1 MKDNVILK
9 ETLKLILIS
18 GMVLSA
24 EFLWASPP
32 SRAMNTDTIVEY
44 SLQGLKGSAQQM
56 ADRNAWLVSQITQMK
71 DQIPA
76 LQQRLTLLEG
86 QKEKYQLL
94 AGEDLTSRTL
104 KKYMGE
110 GKDKFPMLKGRSEF
124 QEEQRMLEEK
134 INQKEIESQ
143 NFKENKIKLQEEV
156 NQFQYELGL
165 LDTEL
170 KDVGKKD
177 EWHDLIRT
185 KEQSLKRLKNAE
197 RSLVQL
203 NGKFVKPE
211 EQLRNL
217 EQEQK
222 NLQQHLG
229 ELENELNIS
238 FNQENDIR
246 QEILKVRGLHAP
258 RITQLNQ
265 DVEQLKLK
273 VKEIEDTI
281 SQIHTKISEK
291 KIQLGAA
298 EYADTDLKK
307 SLELITHENAALKTE
322 MISLKENL
330 IKIESLR

>member
-76 LQQRLTLLEG
+76 LQKRLTLLEG

>member
-1 MKDNVILK
+1 MIVKQ
-9 ETLKLILIS
+9 TLTLILIS
-18 GMVLSA
+18 GIVLYA
-24 EFLWASPP
+24 EFLWAGPP
-32 SRAMNTDTIVEY
+32 SRAMNTNTIVEY

-76 LQQRLTLLEG
+76 LQQRLTILEG

-94 AGEDLTSRTL
+94 AGDDLTSRTL
-104 KKYMGE
+104 RKYMGE

-124 QEEQRMLEEK
+124 LEEQRMLEEK

-143 NFKENKIKLQEEV
+143 NFKESKIKLQEEV
-156 NQFQYELGL
+156 NQLQYEFGL

-170 KDVGKKD
+170 KEVGKKD

-229 ELENELNIS
+229 KLENELNIS
-238 FNQENDIR
+238 FNQDNDLR

-265 DVEQLKLK
+265 EVEQLKLK
-273 VKEIEDTI
+273 VKEMEDTI
-281 SQIHTKISEK
+281 SQAHAKISEK
-291 KIQLGAA
+291 RIQLGAA

-307 SLELITHENAALKTE
+307 SLELITQENSALKNE
-322 MISLKENL
+322 MVSLKEDL

>member
-1 MKDNVILK
+1 MKDNFIVNKIL
-9 ETLKLILIS
+9 TLILIS

-24 EFLWASPP
+24 TFLWAAPP
-32 SRAMNTDTIVEY
+32 SRAANTDYIVEY

-71 DQIPA
+71 DQMPA
-76 LQQRLTLLEG
+76 LQQRLALLEG

-104 KKYMGE
+104 RKYMGE

-124 QEEQRMLEEK
+124 LEEQRMLEEK

-143 NFKENKIKLQEEV
+143 NFKENKVKLQGEV
-156 NQFQYELGL
+156 NQLQYELGL

-170 KDVGKKD
+170 KDGVKKD
-177 EWHDLIRT
+177 EWQDLIRT
-185 KEQSLKRLKNAE
+185 KEQGLKRLKNAG

-203 NGKFVKPE
+203 NGKFFKPE
-211 EQLRNL
+211 EQLKNL
-217 EQEQK
+217 ERQQK
-222 NLQQHLG
+222 NLQRHLG

-238 FNQENDIR
+238 FNQENDLR
-246 QEILKVRGLHAP
+246 QEILKVRGLRAP

-273 VKEIEDTI
+273 VKEMEDTI
-281 SQIHTKISEK
+281 SRANTKISEK
-291 KIQLGAA
+291 RIQLGTA

-307 SLELITHENAALKTE
+307 SLELITQENAALKKE
-322 MISLKENL
+322 MISLKDNL